1 MDSNYFIL
9 LIYLRTLLYF
19 HLNQF
24 ALLTKASLVPII
36 PTFLPSS
43 NSADL
48 FPSIIMTKVVIL
60 FPQVQTALM
69 RSIRGWGGGGEGGIT
84 FPSPF
89 REPGGAGRGS
99 ESKFQTQQLREGARK
114 GVRRE
119 GGRQVREQ
127 TEEGREEREQEIWAT
142 NNWKQG
148 RSPRPVTHSPR
159 ISAGGRQCAGR
170 PHCSPGRLEGQLEA
184 TQWGMPSAKDR

>member
-36 PTFLPSS
+36 PTLLLSS
-43 NSADL
+43 NSADP

-69 RSIRGWGGGGEGGIT
+69 RSIRGGGRWGGTYHFPFSLRGAKEGQAGGPKASSKHSGSGKSKKGGE
-84 FPSPF
+84 
-89 REPGGAGRGS
+89 
-99 ESKFQTQQLREGARK
+99 
-114 GVRRE
+114 E
-119 GGRQVREQ
+119 GGRKTSEGSNRRLGRKRARNLGHKQL
-127 TEEGREEREQEIWAT
+127 EE
-142 NNWKQG
+142 G
-148 RSPRPVTHSPR
+148 RSPRPATHSPH
-159 ISAGGRQCAGR
+159 ISAGGRQCAGG

>member
-43 NSADL
+43 NSADP
-48 FPSIIMTKVVIL
+48 FTSIIMTKVVIL

-69 RSIRGWGGGGEGGIT
+69 RSIRGRGVGREVSLALLPSGSQEGQ
-84 FPSPF
+84 
-89 REPGGAGRGS
+89 AGVR
-99 ESKFQTQQLREGARK
+99 KPVPNREGARR
-114 GVRRE
+114 GGGE
-119 GGRQVREQ
+119 GGRQVRGQ

-148 RSPRPVTHSPR
+148 RSPCPARHSPR
-159 ISAGGRQCAGR
+159 ISAGGRQCTGG
-170 PHCSPGRLEGQLEA
+170 PHRSPGRLEGQLEA
-184 TQWGMPSAKDR
+184 TQWGMPSAKDW